1 MELLFFGVNVLLL
14 ISVWKFMIR
23 KTILDNSRDK
33 LFDLRDELRTTFL
46 ERGWELSSPMYKKL
60 RDLLN
65 GHLRFTEDYSVSKIV
80 FMETA
85 VKSNQ
90 HLEAELHTRFE
101 KKFVTGNVEM
111 DEYIKSIRSRS
122 LVAVMDFAVYSSGF
136 LLFLS
141 AIITPFFL
149 VAKMV
154 SVINRGVDAV
164 MLVCFRSAFH
174 FGKTASNIF
183 ATSARFIAATIFA
196 PDVFESYAYRKGIA

>member
-1 MELLFFGVNVLLL
+1 MELFLFGVNVLIL

-33 LFDLRDELRTTFL
+33 LFDLRDELRDTFL
-46 ERGWELSSPMYKKL
+46 ERGWGLSSPMYKKL

-65 GHLRFTEDYSVSKIV
+65 GHLRFTENYSVSQIV
-80 FMETA
+80 FVEA
-85 VKSNQ
+85 GVKSNK
-90 HLEAELHTRFE
+90 HLEAELHAQFE
-101 KKFVTGNVEM
+101 KKFLTGNAEM

-149 VAKMV
+149 IAKMV
-154 SVINRGVDAV
+154 SVVNRGVDAA

-174 FGKTASNIF
+174 FGKVASNTF
-183 ATSARFIAATIFA
+183 TSSARLIAATIFA
-196 PDVFESYAYRKGIA
+196 PDVFESHAYHKGIA

>member
-1 MELLFFGVNVLLL
+1 MELLLFGVNVLLM

-33 LFDLRDELRTTFL
+33 LFDLRDELRNTFI
-46 ERGWELSSPMYKKL
+46 ERGWGLGSPMYKKL

-65 GHLRFTEDYSVSKIV
+65 GHLRFTENYSVAKIV

-85 VKSNQ
+85 VKSNK
-90 HLEAELHTRFE
+90 HLEAELHMRFE
-101 KKFVTGNVEM
+101 KKFVTGNVDM
-111 DEYIKSIRSRS
+111 DKYIKSIRSRS

-141 AIITPFFL
+141 VIITPFLL

-154 SVINRGVDAV
+154 SIVNSGVDAV
-164 MLVCFRSAFH
+164 MSACFRSAFH
-174 FGKTASNIF
+174 FRKAASNIF
-183 ATSARFIAATIFA
+183 ATSARFIASAIFV
-196 PDVFESYAYRKGIA
+196 PDVFENYAYRKGVA